1 MYTYP
6 IDFDLYSKQEAII
19 LIEFLALI
27 EDANEGKVDKD
38 LLIKKHKKFRSIINS
53 VSTEKQMDRE
63 FEKMS
68 GYSIYKTIRKYAK

>member
-6 IDFDLYSKQEAII
+6 IDFDLYSKREAII

-68 GYSIYKTIRKYAK
+68 GYSIYKTIRKYTK

>member
-6 IDFDLYSKQEAII
+6 IDFELYSSQEAII
-19 LIEFLALI
+19 LIKFLALI

-38 LLIKKHKKFRSIINS
+38 LLIKMHKKFRSIINS

-63 FEKMS
+63 FEKIS
-68 GYSIYKTIRKYAK
+68 GYSIYKTIKKYT

>member
-6 IDFDLYSKQEAII
+6 IDFDLYTEKEAVF

-38 LLIKKHKKFRSIINS
+38 ILSKKYKRFRSIINS
-53 VSTEKQMDRE
+53 VSTEKQLDKE
-63 FEKMS
+63 FQKIS
-68 GYSIYKTIRKYAK
+68 GYSIYKTIKKYS

>member
-6 IDFDLYSKQEAII
+6 IDFELYSKQEAII

-38 LLIKKHKKFRSIINS
+38 LLIKKHKRFRSIINS

-63 FEKMS
+63 FEKIS
-68 GYSIYKTIRKYAK
+68 GYSIYKTIKKYT

>member
-6 IDFDLYSKQEAII
+6 IDFDLYSKNEAII

-68 GYSIYKTIRKYAK
+68 GYSIYKTIRKYTK

>member
-6 IDFDLYSKQEAII
+6 IDFDLYTEKEAVI

-38 LLIKKHKKFRSIINS
+38 ILFKKYKKFRSIINS
-53 VSTEKQMDRE
+53 VSTEKQLDKE
-63 FEKMS
+63 FQKIS
-68 GYSIYKTIRKYAK
+68 GYSIYKTIKKYS